1 MENPKKP
8 LGPSTMTQQE
18 LREDKRQGHK
28 EGTKEWLAEGLCEL
42 LARVEVTKYEH
53 QTPYS
58 GSDKPASYTLQTR
71 HINGDKRRG
80 FESGDTGCYSGGL
93 DAKEQRNCSSR
104 WSKALGSKAGRMGV
118 QNKRAMRVKK
128 NVAGSV

>member
-1 MENPKKP
+1 MSKNP
-8 LGPSTMTQQE
+8 GWDHSH
-18 LREDKRQGHK
+18 REPKEAPGAKYNDTAGAERRQRQGHK
-28 EGTKEWLAEGLCEL
+28 EGTREWLAEGLCEL
-42 LARVEVTKYEH
+42 LVHVEVTKYEH

-93 DAKEQRNCSSR
+93 DAKEQRNCSYR
-104 WSKALGSKAGRMGV
+104 WSKGTGIKSWKDGDPE
-118 QNKRAMRVKK
+118 
-128 NVAGSV
+128 